1 MQTEKRLHAAVMTE
15 HLLAAPYPYRFAQLL
30 NVLGRMLRNWSFS
43 MPKRSAGSCT
53 FVTACRRLFRPA
65 RSRACKSNRST
76 LRERPGQPS
85 LTSTSRRHS
94 PETTAEFDFCLLSRS
109 SKTCWLP

>member
-30 NVLGRMLRNWSFS
+30 NVLGTDAAPTGHSL

-53 FVTACRRLFRPA
+53 FVRACR
-65 RSRACKSNRST
+65 
-76 LRERPGQPS
+76 
-85 LTSTSRRHS
+85 
-94 PETTAEFDFCLLSRS
+94 
-109 SKTCWLP
+109 